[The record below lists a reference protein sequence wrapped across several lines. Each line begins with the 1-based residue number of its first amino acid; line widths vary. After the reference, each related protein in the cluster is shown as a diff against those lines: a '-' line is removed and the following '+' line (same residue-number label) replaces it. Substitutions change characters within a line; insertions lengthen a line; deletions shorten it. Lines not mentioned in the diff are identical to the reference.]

1 AADRQAEDPGS
12 VLSLYRAAVR
22 LRPEFGDGP
31 LTWLPAPDGV
41 LAFARAG
48 ALCVV
53 NLADTPVD
61 LPAHSALLLAS
72 GPLDAAGRLPA
83 DTAVWLR
90 S

>member
-1 AADRQAEDPGS
+1 M
-12 VLSLYRAAVR
+12 LSLYRAAIR
-22 LRPEFGDGP
+22 SRPEFGDGP

-61 LPAHSALLLAS
+61 LPAHPRCSWPAAL
-72 GPLDAAGRLPA
+72 DTAGRLPA